1 MAHPSNSKE
10 TEQKQSG
17 GEKEGGFA
25 EGYGAVD
32 AEQLSVLLAADEE
45 FNASFEL
52 ARINPEAAPKSSPF
66 TEELAH
72 SSNSNKQKE
81 QKHSGGEKGS
91 LFTKELAHPSNTK
104 QTEQKQSGAEKG
116 AGFAEGYGTVDAE
129 ELSVLLAADEQFNA
143 SFDLAKINAENEQNR

>member
-1 MAHPSNSKE
+1 M
-10 TEQKQSG
+10 
-17 GEKEGGFA
+17 
-25 EGYGAVD
+25 D

-72 SSNSNKQKE
+72 SSNSNKQK
-81 QKHSGGEKGS
+81 GGEKGS
-91 LFTKELAHPSNTK
+91 IFTKELAHPSNSK